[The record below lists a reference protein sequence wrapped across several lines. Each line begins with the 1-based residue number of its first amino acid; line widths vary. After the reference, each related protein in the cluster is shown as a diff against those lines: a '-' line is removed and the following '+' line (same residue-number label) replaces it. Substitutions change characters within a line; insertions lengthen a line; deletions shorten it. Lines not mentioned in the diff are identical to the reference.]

1 MDTTLQC
8 QVLALI
14 ISFTLILR
22 KHIMPKLK
30 NLKVMAKLVYER
42 YWALMSFQY
51 EFTAT
56 GGPNLIVIKAAV

>member
-1 MDTTLQC
+1 
-8 QVLALI
+8 
-14 ISFTLILR
+14 
-22 KHIMPKLK
+22 MPKLK

-56 GGPNLIVIKAAV
+56 GGPNLIE